1 VAKKKLPTR
10 AVPKPMTPEEKAFVG
25 EVRALR
31 SQGTKPSN
39 PKALKPSMPVTGRN
53 LVPRADGSAMRRIA
67 AYFPPALAKRL
78 ELHCVQIDRDMSD
91 VIVAAVEAH
100 LKASGH

>member
-1 VAKKKLPTR
+1 
-10 AVPKPMTPEEKAFVG
+10 MTPEEKAFVD

-31 SQGTKPSN
+31 PQGTEPSK
-39 PKALKPSMPVTGRN
+39 PKALKPSMPVAGRN

-78 ELHCVQIDRDMSD
+78 ELHCVQTDQDLSD
-91 VIVAAVEAH
+91 VIVAAVEAY
-100 LKASGH
+100 LKASRQ